1 MKRFAIDSVDAVQ
14 AAELQMPGAL
24 GARDGHF
31 GWASVKISNVR
42 FLRKNVRFLR
52 KGVNEVT
59 VWTQNPP
66 EYGEAGRDKYL
77 VVMVDYSGPSEHS
90 FNRIGNEWRNV
101 DLNGERKGAL
111 RGEWVIRIAL
121 HRHNAQQRKAITAL
135 GPARYRKAV
144 VDKEDFVWGFTDAL
158 HRVFPDRPYT
168 GNLGNAWTLD
178 RRARIADTIEEL
190 IRKH

>member
-1 MKRFAIDSVDAVQ
+1 M
-14 AAELQMPGAL
+14 
-24 GARDGHF
+24 
-31 GWASVKISNVR
+31 
-42 FLRKNVRFLR
+42 
-52 KGVNEVT
+52 T

-90 FNRIGNEWRNV
+90 FNRICNEWRNV

-144 VDKEDFVWGFTDAL
+144 VDKEDFVWDSPMRCIVYSQIGPTPGTWETPGRSTAVHASPIQSKSSSESTDAS
-158 HRVFPDRPYT
+158 RKPDAGTTAPMGADWFRPDPRKGIVFSGY
-168 GNLGNAWTLD
+168 
-178 RRARIADTIEEL
+178 
-190 IRKH
+190 